1 MYNRVYDAGNKVYSF
16 YLHKID
22 RSKTWINLMTRFFFQ
37 IKTIF
42 LKENTVKFGVFSIK
56 LFKEQMDFSARRIPE
71 LFRLNI
77 AVSK

>member
-1 MYNRVYDAGNKVYSF
+1 MDQPNDKV
-16 YLHKID
+16 
-22 RSKTWINLMTRFFFQ
+22 FFQ